1 VTPARVPVNVIDPFS
16 AAFDLETDGL
26 YVGTNLDTGAEVYL
40 SPKTLENVHVQL
52 IGPPGCGKTRLM
64 SFMAAT
70 LMHDPNAV
78 VICIDPKPGSPF
90 FTECRNFALSEGLA
104 PKVDLLDLSDLRL
117 GFDCMAGDGLPPA
130 MLAQA
135 IREAFA
141 AALSQDDMS
150 QTRQL
155 RRFLFY
161 FIYAGLLATEGFS
174 EGQGLGFVANLMLP
188 GSRER
193 KALIP
198 KLPDARLKATLSY
211 IDALPL
217 ARQDTLLASTHAVID
232 AFAGNPYIAHMFGK
246 RPRLSVARVMTEKRR
261 LFINLGA
268 KNPLD
273 WDNVRVLG
281 KMVMNLIFL
290 HAFMRPNLD
299 TPVWVFCDEA
309 SLCVSEDVAK
319 CMDLGRQLN
328 VKLVLAHQRLEQLR
342 VESENLLDAVVSHT
356 KVKFIFGACST
367 RDLRILEEEVR
378 LHERDPW
385 KIKHVLT
392 SQEIS
397 YTEEERFVYTY
408 TESSSDGVGLA
419 RPRTESYGTSEE
431 ESEGW
436 SESET
441 FSEEESISE
450 SATFGS
456 SWAITEGEEESVSET
471 HTHGWSRSV
480 TDAEQEAIAFSESE
494 SEAESESFSASAAHG
509 AGRAHSRT
517 STNGTHVGWGTSE
530 GQSWDGYATNPGEMH
545 YSEGTSVSGAR
556 SHATSLGESE
566 NAFDLASESYAD
578 ALSRSHSRGTTVSHG
593 TSHAVTEGESESI
606 ARGTTHGRST
616 STQEGGSVSQSQGET
631 YGHGRAVQSG
641 YQHGRSS
648 GTSHSISEGV
658 VPSRSHEEGRSHSVS
673 ITPFLEPHARRVISS
688 IEYLSQDE
696 QQLLA
701 MQDMQGKRPQQC
713 TAVINDHIVNTQAP
727 YHPATEIAQITLL
740 TQLARANDRPEE
752 CETPLRLARECAET
766 AAVPL
771 LAAPMKD
778 VTPQQPLIPEVL
790 PPAHADD
797 PDDVYKPTNEDFLE
811 PCHGYNE
818 ETLAMAPQRDH
829 GSLNLRAG
837 THRMTP
843 RGERILALLDERH
856 GYRLM
861 RSTHLM
867 EFLKYYFSEDLSEQ
881 TSTRYLRWLA
891 DEKEILRITRD
902 PDSHKVAKGSLPKI
916 YGLYNEANL
925 ALNERKDKP
934 SFVIPHA
941 LEVTSTMAGVA
952 RACRESQGAMRIIDA
967 PDLLRSWGTA
977 QAKAAAKPY
986 TWKVQVVYRG
996 ETHTCS
1002 ITPDRLFAIY
1012 FTALE
1017 HRWGLVLEEDRTT
1030 EPQQRDDYNFNAGT
1044 SLFRKFLTYCFAY
1057 HMRVPLRLYN
1067 MKGFRILFVTDSQTR
1082 IKHAVEIWQLA
1093 NDVLKAFQKQSGI
1106 EIRAVPNNV
1115 LNCVVR
1121 PTLRASDMF
1130 TVPWTNGRDEEVFI
1144 TPPVAAPLL
1153 SSVG

>member
-1 VTPARVPVNVIDPFS
+1 VTPAHVPVNVIDPFS

-26 YVGTNLDTGAEVYL
+26 YVGTNLDTGADVYL
-40 SPKTLENVHVQL
+40 SPKTLDNVHMEL
-52 IGPPGCGKTRLM
+52 IGPPGCGKTRMM
-64 SFMAAT
+64 SFLAAT
-70 LMHDPNAV
+70 LMHDPSAV

-90 FTECRNFALSEGLA
+90 YTECRNFAFTEGLA

-117 GFDCMAGDGLPPA
+117 GFDCMATDGLPPA

-161 FIYAGLLATEGFS
+161 FLYAGLLASEQFS

-198 KLPDARLKATLSY
+198 KLPDARLQETLAY
-211 IDALPL
+211 VDRLPL
-217 ARQDTLLASTHAVID
+217 SRQDTLLASTHAVID

-246 RPRLSVARVMTEKRR
+246 RPRLSIARVMTEKRR

-281 KMVMNLIFL
+281 KLVMNLIFL
-290 HAFMRPNLD
+290 HAFMRPNVD
-299 TPVWVFCDEA
+299 TPIWIFCDEA
-309 SLCVSEDVAK
+309 SLCVSEDIAK

-328 VKLVLAHQRLEQLR
+328 VKLVLAHQRLEQFR
-342 VESENLLDAVVSHT
+342 VESENLLDAVLSHT
-356 KVKFIFGACST
+356 KVKFIFGGCST

-378 LHERDPW
+378 LQERDPW
-385 KIKHVLT
+385 KIKHILT

-397 YTEEERFVYTY
+397 YTEEERFVHTY
-408 TESSSDGVGLA
+408 GESSSDGVGLA
-419 RPRTESYGTSEE
+419 RPRTETHGTSEE

-450 SATFGS
+450 STIFGS
-456 SWAITEGEEESVSET
+456 SWALTEGEEESVSET
-471 HTHGWSRSV
+471 LTHGWSRSV
-480 TDAEQEAIAFSESE
+480 TEAEHDAIAYSDSE
-494 SEAESESFSASAAHG
+494 SEAESESFGTSLAHG
-509 AGRAHSRT
+509 ASRAHSRM
-517 STNGTHVGWGTSE
+517 STDGTQVGWGRSE
-530 GQSWDGYATNPGEMH
+530 GRSWDGYAMNPSEMH
-545 YSEGTSVSGAR
+545 YSEGTSASFAR
-556 SHATSLGESE
+556 SHATSMGESE
-566 NAFDLASESYAD
+566 NVFDLASESYAD
-578 ALSRSHSRGTTVSHG
+578 TLSRSHSRGTTVSHG
-593 TSHAVTEGESESI
+593 TSRAVTEGESESI
-606 ARGTTHGRST
+606 AHGHTRGRST
-616 STQEGGSVSQSQGET
+616 SMQEGGSESQSQGET
-631 YGHGRAVQSG
+631 HGHGRAVQSG

-658 VPSRSHEEGRSHSVS
+658 VPSRTHEEGRSHSVS
-673 ITPFLEPHARRVISS
+673 IVPFLTPHARRVISS

-701 MQDMQGKRPQQC
+701 LQDMQGKRPQQC
-713 TAVINDHIVNTQAP
+713 TAVINDHIVHTQTP
-727 YHPATEIAQITLL
+727 YHPETEIAQITLL
-740 TQLARANDRPEE
+740 TALARVDDRPPENDA
-752 CETPLRLARECAET
+752 PMRLARGRAET
-766 AAVPL
+766 AAPL
-771 LAAPMKD
+771 QLTAPMKD
-778 VTPQQPLIPEVL
+778 VTPQQPLIPDVL
-790 PPAHADD
+790 PPAPAHD
-797 PDDVYKPTNEDFLE
+797 PDDDDAHELTNEDFLE
-811 PCHGYNE
+811 PCPGYNE
-818 ETLAMAPQRDH
+818 ETLAMASQRDH
-829 GSLNLRAG
+829 GTPNLRSG

-861 RSTHLM
+861 RSTHLI
-867 EFLKYYFSEDLSEQ
+867 EFLKYHFKEDLSEQ
-881 TSTRYLRWLA
+881 TTTRYLRWLA

-902 PDSHKVAKGSLPKI
+902 PDSHQVAKGSLPKI
-916 YGLYNEANL
+916 YGLPSEANL
-925 ALNERKDKP
+925 GLNERQDKP

-941 LEVTSTMAGVA
+941 LDVASTMAGVA
-952 RACRESQGAMRIIDA
+952 RACRESQGAMRFIDA
-967 PDLLRSWGTA
+967 PDILRNWGTA

-986 TWKVQVVYRG
+986 SWPVQVVYRG
-996 ETHTCS
+996 ETHKCT

-1012 FTALE
+1012 FTALD
-1017 HRWGLVLEEDRTT
+1017 HRYCFALEEDRST
-1030 EPQQRDDYNFNAGT
+1030 EPQERDDYAFNAGT

-1057 HMRVPLRLYN
+1057 YAQVPLRLYN

-1082 IKHAVEIWQLA
+1082 IKHAREIWTLA
-1093 NDVLKAFQKQSGI
+1093 NDALKEYQKQSGI
-1106 EIRAVPNNV
+1106 EVRAVPNNV

-1130 TVPWTNGRDEEVFI
+1130 TVPWRNVSDHRVNSLKI
-1144 TPPVAAPLL
+1144 NRLI
-1153 SSVG
+1153 S